1 MAIVII
7 AVIIFTYFFI
17 KNTYKNSDFGNTID
31 KSVEGITQYL
41 LNISS
46 YEAEIEVTITSNK
59 NTNKYKIKQS
69 YAQPNVYRQEVIEP
83 SNIQGVTITY
93 DGKDLRIENTRLSL
107 SQIYENYPYLD
118 GNELCLSAFLNEYKD
133 NQNKEV
139 YEENNQIIMK
149 IKTDSKYQAYKML
162 YIDKKTAKPIKM
174 EIQDMNQKM
183 LVYILYNEIKM
194 NSTNKEEI
202 LAFQLLP
209 TKEEI

>member
-1 MAIVII
+1 M
-7 AVIIFTYFFI
+7 
-17 KNTYKNSDFGNTID
+17 GNTID

-46 YEAEIEVTITSNK
+46 YEAEVEVTVTSNK

-69 YAQPNVYRQEVIEP
+69 YAQPNVYKQEVIEP
-83 SNIQGVTITY
+83 SNIQGVTVTN
-93 DGKDLRIENTRLSL
+93 DGKDLKIENKSLSL

-118 GNELCLSAFLNEYKD
+118 GNELCLSNFFRDYKESQERTAD
-133 NQNKEV
+133 
-139 YEENNQIIMK
+139 EENDQIIMK
-149 IKTDSKYQAYKML
+149 TKTQSKYQAYKTL

-174 EIQDMNQKM
+174 EIQDVNKKT

-194 NSTNKEEI
+194 NSINKEEI